1 MSMKLNE
8 VKKRILPI
16 SESVKKGFESET
28 KITDFEI
35 LKSLASDE
43 NGHLFLVRHKETK
56 AEYAIKA
63 FDKRTDFNMSAFHDK
78 IEEIYKVHHKN
89 ILKIFWSF

>member
-16 SESVKKGFESET
+16 SESVKKGFESEA

-35 LKSLASDE
+35 LKS
-43 NGHLFLVRHKETK
+43 
-56 AEYAIKA
+56 
-63 FDKRTDFNMSAFHDK
+63 
-78 IEEIYKVHHKN
+78 
-89 ILKIFWSF
+89 

>member
-16 SESVKKGFESET
+16 SESVKKGFESEA
-28 KITDFEI
+28 KITDFEN

-43 NGHLFLVRHKETK
+43 NGHL
-56 AEYAIKA
+56 I
-63 FDKRTDFNMSAFHDK
+63 
-78 IEEIYKVHHKN
+78 
-89 ILKIFWSF
+89 